1 MKNRKEQIKST
12 LLIALVISSLV
23 LTSQIWFNE
32 KLWPDGYN
40 FFVNMRASAFEKVS
54 GFFGAQEASVEHGR
68 ARVLEPVTLAAY
80 TVKDMDHVMTVIND
94 SNDSFELI
102 NDYISSTITLALTMD
117 AKKITRVSESDW
129 QKALFTRGLYVDYG
143 VSYNTATFSQLLGVT
158 QTPFADYAGEVQQFI
173 IMSEDSIIS
182 TVSVYTMDEVTQEY
196 YKISTGLN
204 KEELYTN
211 LSILAGEASP
221 LKRFSFMINLNAPT
235 SMAGEAVFAPYLI
248 LNEEKAQYPA
258 LQAINPVFREDEPSM
273 NAFMIEK
280 LLKAFSINSKTVQ
293 KYTDADENIIFVRS
307 QATLKITTDGVLSYT
322 TVSGGK
328 GLSLSGA
335 GAQASSADI
344 LSLAAKLP
352 EGVLNAVSGG
362 EGTQMYL
369 SGFEE
374 RPGGNYTVQ
383 FDYRHNGIP
392 IHLSGPYE
400 GQHAVQMEIEGG
412 LLKSYTQVLRSY
424 EQAET
429 NTEVESTYRAV
440 DLIYE
445 KIENPEMRQN
455 TIDNIFV
462 AYDDDGG
469 NGEKRV
475 TWFLTQRG
483 VSQVYKK

>member
-1 MKNRKEQIKST
+1 MKNRKEQMKST

-40 FFVNMRASAFEKVS
+40 FFVNMRVSAFEKVA
-54 GFFGAQEASVEHGR
+54 GFFGAPEASVEQGR
-68 ARVLEPVTLAAY
+68 TSILEPETLAAY
-80 TVKDMDHVMTVIND
+80 TVKDMDHVMAVINE

-102 NDYISSTITLALTMD
+102 NDYISSTVTLALTMD
-117 AKKITRVSESDW
+117 AKKITKVSEADW

-143 VSYNTATFSQLLGVT
+143 VSYNTTTFSQLLGVS
-158 QTPFADYAGEVQQFI
+158 QTPLAEYATEVQQFI

-182 TVSVYTMDEVTQEY
+182 TVSVYAMDEASQEY

-258 LQAINPVFREDEPSM
+258 LKALNPVFREDEPSM
-273 NAFMIEK
+273 NAYTIDK

-307 QATLKITTDGVLSYT
+307 QATLKITTDGVLTYT
-322 TVSGGK
+322 TVQGGK
-328 GLSLSGA
+328 GLSLGSSGA
-335 GAQASSADI
+335 SASAAEI
-344 LSLAAKLP
+344 LSLAAILP
-352 EGVLNAVSGG
+352 EDVLNAVSSG
-362 EGTQMYL
+362 EGTQLYL

-374 RPGGNYTVQ
+374 RPGGNYTVK
-383 FDYRHNGIP
+383 FDYRHNGVP
-392 IHLSGPYE
+392 VHLSGQYE
-400 GQHAVQMEIEGG
+400 GQNAVLMEFEGG
-412 LLKSYTQVLRSY
+412 LLKSYTQVLRTY

-429 NTEVESTYRAV
+429 NLEVESTYQAV

-445 KIENPEMRQN
+445 KIEDSETRRN
-455 TIDNIFV
+455 TIDKIFV
-462 AYDDDGG
+462 AYDDDGE
-469 NGEKRV
+469 NGEKMA
-475 TWFLTQRG
+475 TWFLKQREI
-483 VSQVYKK
+483 SQVYKK